1 MSYYDDVTEFH
12 HVVLGIESTAPTWDL
27 PNSVVERIKFM
38 EEELYE
44 FEDATRMA
52 DMVKAADALADLV
65 YVALGTAHQMGLP
78 FDEIWA
84 SVHKANMQK
93 MRGIGKRGM
102 VFDAVKPPEWV
113 GPETEIEA
121 AIYAAAS

>member
-1 MSYYDDVTEFH
+1 MSYFDDVAEFH
-12 HVVLGIESTAPTWDL
+12 HQVLGIESTAPTWET
-27 PNSVVERIKFM
+27 PNSLDERYEFM
-38 EEELYE
+38 REELEE
-44 FEDATRMA
+44 FGEAVNA
-52 DMVKAADALADLV
+52 EDMVKAADALADLV

-84 SVHKANMQK
+84 AVHKANMQK

-102 VFDAVKPPEWV
+102 VYDAVKPPEWV
-113 GPETEIEA
+113 GPEAEIYA

>member
-1 MSYYDDVTEFH
+1 MSYFEDVAEFH
-12 HVVLGIESTAPTWDL
+12 HQVLGIESTAPTWHT
-27 PNSVVERIKFM
+27 PNTLTERVMFM
-38 EEELYE
+38 EEEIDE
-44 FEDATRMA
+44 FVAATSQQ

-84 SVHKANMQK
+84 AVHKANMQK

-102 VFDAVKPPEWV
+102 AYDAVKPPEWV